1 MIINIRPLI
10 AGNWKM
16 NGLKSVGRRE
26 AMKLATRLAKQ
37 PRAGCDVLV
46 CPPAT
51 LLATLREA
59 VKGSRLAIGGQ
70 DCHANEAGAHTGDV
84 SAAMLMD
91 LGCAYV
97 IVGHSE
103 RRADYKESN
112 KMVRAKAEAA
122 HQAGLRA
129 IVCVGETAAERKR
142 GKTLEVVGKQLT
154 VSLPKNCIAKNT
166 VIAYEP
172 IWAIGTGL
180 TPTTDD
186 VAEVHGFIRA
196 RLQRR
201 FRDQGVNMRLLYGG
215 SVKGSNAAELL
226 SVRNVNGALVGGAS
240 LTVADF
246 WPIVRTCI

>member
-1 MIINIRPLI
+1 MVVKIRPLI

-59 VKGSRLAIGGQ
+59 VKGSRVAIGGQ
-70 DCHANEAGAHTGDV
+70 DCHANEAGPHTGDV

-103 RRADYKESN
+103 RRAEHKESN

-122 HQAGLRA
+122 HKAGLRA

-154 VSLPKNCIAKNT
+154 VSLPRNCIAKNT

>member
-1 MIINIRPLI
+1 
-10 AGNWKM
+10 M

-26 AMKLATRLAKQ
+26 AKKLATRLAKQ
-37 PRAGCDVLV
+37 PRQGCDVLV

-59 VKGSRLAIGGQ
+59 VKGSCVAIGGQ
-70 DCHANEAGAHTGDV
+70 DCHADEAGPHTGDV

-103 RRADYKESN
+103 RRVDHKESN

-122 HQAGLRA
+122 HKAGLRA
-129 IVCVGETAAERKR
+129 IVCVGETSAERKR

-154 VSLPKNCIAKNT
+154 VSLPRNCIAKNT

-180 TPTTDD
+180 TPTTYD
-186 VAEVHGFIRA
+186 VAKVHSFIRA

-201 FRDQGVNMRLLYGG
+201 FRSGG
-215 SVKGSNAAELL
+215 
-226 SVRNVNGALVGGAS
+226 
-240 LTVADF
+240 
-246 WPIVRTCI
+246 

>member
-1 MIINIRPLI
+1 
-10 AGNWKM
+10 
-16 NGLKSVGRRE
+16 
-26 AMKLATRLAKQ
+26 
-37 PRAGCDVLV
+37 
-46 CPPAT
+46 
-51 LLATLREA
+51 
-59 VKGSRLAIGGQ
+59 
-70 DCHANEAGAHTGDV
+70 
-84 SAAMLMD
+84 
-91 LGCAYV
+91 
-97 IVGHSE
+97 
-103 RRADYKESN
+103 
-112 KMVRAKAEAA
+112 MVRAKAEAA
-122 HQAGLRA
+122 HKAGLRA
-129 IVCVGETAAERKR
+129 IVCVGETSAERKR

-154 VSLPKNCIAKNT
+154 VSLPRNCIAKNT